1 MNDSVKV
8 DVWSDIA
15 CPWCY
20 IGKRKFEAG
29 VAAFASTPNGAP
41 VEVEYHSFEL
51 SPDTPVDFEGTE
63 AEFLSG
69 HKGMPV
75 EQAQQMLD
83 QVSGIA
89 ASVGLDYDFESMHHT
104 NTVKAHQVIHL
115 AKEQGK
121 QLEMVE
127 RLFAAYFERG
137 EHVGQ
142 DESLASLAAEVGL
155 DPDEVRATLCDDSQL
170 AAVRADQAQAQAYG
184 INGVPFFVIDGK
196 YGVSG
201 AQDPAAFEQVLT
213 QVVALRGTTPS
224 DVAEAEQRS
233 AEDAAADAEATR

>member
-1 MNDSVKV
+1 MSDSVINDSGSNDSVKV

-29 VAAFASTPNGAP
+29 VAAFGGP

-75 EQAQQMLD
+75 DQAQQMLD
-83 QVSGIA
+83 QVTAIA

-104 NTVKAHQVIHL
+104 NTVQAHQVIHL
-115 AKEQGK
+115 AKEHGR

-142 DESLASLAAEVGL
+142 ESSLADLAAEIGL
-155 DPDEVRATLCDDSQL
+155 DRDEVLATLRDDAKL
-170 AAVRADQAQAQAYG
+170 ADVRADQAQAQAYG

-201 AQDPAAFEQVLT
+201 AQDPAAFEQVLR
-213 QVVALRGTTPS
+213 QVVELREQPA
-224 DVAEAEQRS
+224 DV
-233 AEDAAADAEATR
+233 EATR